1 MTSTWRQYIDRHY
14 ADVRRTIQAMGYRCD
29 EDGPKIVSKEK
40 QRGGYVEG
48 KIGKPSITRE
58 QSQRVATT
66 RFRLANESLKI
77 QLTDLDDMCHRYGL
91 TLEELLSALVPICL
105 PVHGGWRRKAQR
117 LAILALRGKSKPPGL
132 GFRLTQLTN
141 QKAWI
146 EAREHAFRLGRR
158 VSRADVLDWVQ
169 SERMAAT
176 ILRCRGP
183 VVRSPMDYPPGDM
196 DAYVRATDQNRRRLN
211 KVLRRGILPYRILPR
226 RTP

>member
-1 MTSTWRQYIDRHY
+1 
-14 ADVRRTIQAMGYRCD
+14 MGYRCD
-29 EDGPKIVSKEK
+29 KDGPEIVSKEK

-58 QSQRVATT
+58 QSQRAATA

-77 QLTDLDDMCHRYGL
+77 RLTDLDDMCHRYGL

-117 LAILALRGKSKPPGL
+117 LASLALRGKSKPPGL
-132 GFRLTQLTN
+132 GFRLTQLVN
-141 QKAWI
+141 QKAWV
-146 EAREHAFRLGRR
+146 EAREHAFRLERR
-158 VSRADVLDWVQ
+158 VSRADALEWIQ

-176 ILRCRGP
+176 ILRLRGST
-183 VVRSPMDYPPGDM
+183 VRSPMDYPPGDM
-196 DAYVRATDQNRRRLN
+196 DAYIRATDRNRRRLN
-211 KVLRRGILPYRILPR
+211 KVLRRGIMPYRILLR